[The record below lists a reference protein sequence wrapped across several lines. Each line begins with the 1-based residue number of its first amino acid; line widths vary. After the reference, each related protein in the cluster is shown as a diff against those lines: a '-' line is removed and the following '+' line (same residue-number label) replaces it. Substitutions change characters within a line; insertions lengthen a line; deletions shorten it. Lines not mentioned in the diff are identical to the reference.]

1 MNLENLPRG
10 LEGNLEELKIK
21 LEHVKDMKSACIWL
35 MNFESATS
43 LKNMEKELIKL
54 IENKQIKENLNTM
67 AAQNDETNSI
77 RVSALDINLKENNK
91 KIKDFRNFLQQTSDH
106 QYQNGRNKK
115 YFSIEEV
122 IDLYDRHF
130 ETTLKQK

>member
-1 MNLENLPRG
+1 
-10 LEGNLEELKIK
+10 
-21 LEHVKDMKSACIWL
+21 
-35 MNFESATS
+35 
-43 LKNMEKELIKL
+43 MEKELIKL